1 MDKNNLITLADYEK
15 TAYDKMTKELS
26 DYVRCGAQ
34 DEITLRRN
42 RQAMEDI
49 IVNPRIFRD
58 VDSRDLST
66 TVLGDK
72 INIPIMLT
80 PAGGQLHMDPDGEL
94 ASARAAHTHG
104 TVYSTPTNSGYSLET
119 IADVTNGP
127 KWFQIGQHRREIQE
141 HFVKRAKKSGYKA
154 IVLTADTPIP
164 SRRESEIRNNF
175 SIQSRLSWGSV
186 EGHEDFLL
194 ADPHL
199 REYIYGK
206 SEDEEPVSAGTGD
219 KSMTWDDIEWFRGLT
234 DLPVIVKGVRN
245 VEDAKRCAD
254 VGFEAITIS
263 NHGGRHMD
271 GTMSSIEVLS
281 EIAPAVNDRIEVFF
295 DSGVRRGMDVAKA
308 LSLGARAVLI
318 GRPIFWGLCV
328 AGESGVV
335 SVLDILRTELDLA
348 IAYLG
353 VNKVTDL
360 DRSYVSL

>member
-1 MDKNNLITLADYEK
+1 MDNNNLITLKDYEK
-15 TAYDKMTKELS
+15 AAYEKLSLELT

-42 RQAMEDI
+42 RQALDDI
-49 IVNPRIFRD
+49 FVNPRIFRD
-58 VDSRDLST
+58 VDSRDLGT

-72 INIPIMLT
+72 IDIPIMLT

-94 ASARAAHTHG
+94 ASARAAHAHN
-104 TVYSTPTNSGYSLET
+104 TVYSTPTNSGYSLER
-119 IADVTNGP
+119 IADVTSSP

-141 HFVKRAKKSGYKA
+141 HFVKRAESAGYKA
-154 IVLTADTPIP
+154 IILTADTPIP

-175 SIQSRLSWGSV
+175 SIQSKLSWGSV

-194 ADPHL
+194 SDPHL

-206 SEDEEPVSAGTGD
+206 SDDEEPISAGTGN
-219 KSMTWDDIEWFRGLT
+219 KAMTWDDIEWFRELT
-234 DLPVIVKGVRN
+234 NLPVIVKGVRN
-245 VEDAKRCAD
+245 AQDAMRCAD
-254 VGFEAITIS
+254 VGFQGITVS
-263 NHGGRHMD
+263 NHGARHMD
-271 GTMSSIEVLS
+271 GTISSIEALS
-281 EIAPAVNDRIEVFF
+281 EITLAVNDRIEVFF
-295 DSGVRRGMDVAKA
+295 DSGIRRGMDIAKA
-308 LSLGARAVLI
+308 LCLGARAVLI

-328 AGESGVV
+328 DGERGV
-335 SVLDILRTELDLA
+335 SSILDILSTELDLA

>member
-1 MDKNNLITLADYEK
+1 M
-15 TAYDKMTKELS
+15 
-26 DYVRCGAQ
+26 
-34 DEITLRRN
+34 
-42 RQAMEDI
+42 
-49 IVNPRIFRD
+49 
-58 VDSRDLST
+58 
-66 TVLGDK
+66 
-72 INIPIMLT
+72 
-80 PAGGQLHMDPDGEL
+80 
-94 ASARAAHTHG
+94 
-104 TVYSTPTNSGYSLET
+104 
-119 IADVTNGP
+119 
-127 KWFQIGQHRREIQE
+127 
-141 HFVKRAKKSGYKA
+141 
-154 IVLTADTPIP
+154 
-164 SRRESEIRNNF
+164 
-175 SIQSRLSWGSV
+175 
-186 EGHEDFLL
+186 
-194 ADPHL
+194 

-254 VGFEAITIS
+254 VGFEGITIS

-271 GTMSSIEVLS
+271 GTRASIEVLS
-281 EIAPAVNDRIEVFF
+281 EIAPAVNDRIEVVF

-328 AGESGVV
+328 AGESGVA